1 MRRNRESAA
10 QSRNRKKQYVEKLE
24 GDVKQLKA
32 QVNQL
37 SELNY
42 HLRREHA
49 RVLGQPPPEQ
59 PPLPYADVGTDPNA
73 VHDDDSPV
81 YVGDE
86 ETAAAEA
93 VAELAAPSGFNHMN
107 HQHRQ
112 HYAHNG
118 DGGVAHVAHPTSAM

>member
-1 MRRNRESAA
+1 MARGQQDTTGLPVSAD
-10 QSRNRKKQYVEKLE
+10 L
-24 GDVKQLKA
+24 VKDPNVVK
-32 QVNQL
+32 VVDH
-37 SELNY
+37 E
-42 HLRREHA
+42 
-49 RVLGQPPPEQ
+49 
-59 PPLPYADVGTDPNA
+59 TDPNA